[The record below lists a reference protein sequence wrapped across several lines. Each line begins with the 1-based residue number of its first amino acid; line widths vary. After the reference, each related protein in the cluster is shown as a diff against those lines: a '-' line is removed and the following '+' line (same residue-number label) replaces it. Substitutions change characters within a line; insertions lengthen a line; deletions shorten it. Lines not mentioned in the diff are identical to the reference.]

1 MRIDESSRNE
11 LRKSHATIQELTSQ
25 VQKLQERVNC
35 MNDSREFQDL
45 ESICSGKLS
54 HVPSRPAVVPSPRS
68 MSSRYQSL
76 RPDTWSV
83 WDKGKRFWQSTSSSR
98 FITDTLTR
106 TNPSATGAI
115 PVQVST
121 GTPVARGEEQT
132 GSTIPMPMFAVR
144 LSTMNSFLPA
154 EIPQN
159 FMSAQQRLHTSKL
172 QFDEFPT
179 PSTFSC
185 WKTRLKTHVSSCS
198 DFPSDALFWGRF
210 SG

>member
-1 MRIDESSRNE
+1 MRIDEFSRNE

-83 WDKGKRFWQSTSSSR
+83 WDKGKRFWQSTSSNR

-159 FMSAQQRLHTSKL
+159 FVCTA
-172 QFDEFPT
+172 
-179 PSTFSC
+179 
-185 WKTRLKTHVSSCS
+185 KTAHIEASV
-198 DFPSDALFWGRF
+198 
-210 SG
+210 